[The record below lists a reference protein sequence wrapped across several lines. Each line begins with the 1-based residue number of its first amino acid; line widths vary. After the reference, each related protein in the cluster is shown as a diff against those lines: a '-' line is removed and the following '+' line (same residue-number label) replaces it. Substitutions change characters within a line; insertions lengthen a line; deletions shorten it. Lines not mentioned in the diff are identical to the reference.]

1 MIGIYSAIKDF
12 KSNVSIEVT
21 SEKLTLYKIFKS
33 DLFKILDSNSDNEKA
48 VLDSLRFIDTIQQL
62 AFDEKI
68 DYIEKNED
76 LLKNLNLFKSL
87 LDTKK
92 PIFVDESLI
101 VNSLKNQETSVTTT
115 NKNLMVNKLTN
126 VKQVEVKSKISGTK
140 LGNSDNQNNEVK
152 NTLKTLKRLESIVD
166 EPSKMN
172 EKEILKNETDKLAN
186 VKKVVDLKSGLSVN
200 QINSQNKLNALIGIK
215 KQSINQEEMN
225 SAFAKIN
232 ARKIGTA
239 INNKIS
245 ESINF
250 SSKISDTNTT
260 NNDENNGK

>member
-92 PIFVDESLI
+92 PLFVDESLI

-260 NNDENNGK
+260 NNDENNDK